1 MLKIYVKSFLL
12 GVSLITVMAFTMF
25 TSLSLAENDAKS
37 QGPPPVP
44 VRVAPVE
51 EKMVSDQISLV
62 GTAEAIAESTVAAEV
77 AGVVAY
83 FPVKEGDFI
92 KKGAL
97 LLRLRSTQLN
107 LRYKGIVATREKIKA
122 NLQNAEKELKRL
134 NILKDANSIAETQF
148 DNAYFAHQ
156 ALLQELK
163 AKEAEIEQIEYELK
177 QKKVV
182 APFSGFVSKEHT
194 QLGEWVSTGGAVVTL
209 LDLGQIKITVD
220 VPERYSVLL
229 YPESPVKVM
238 IKSVSDDPVSGKIYA
253 VLPQGDP
260 DSRTFPVII
269 NLDNSDF
276 KIKSGMEAMVTFNLS
291 TKKNALLLPK
301 DAIVTA
307 GNNKLVFMVVDGKVA
322 PVNVEI
328 LGYYD
333 GNVAVA
339 GSLTPGAKVV
349 VRGNER
355 LRPGQMVTVLQ

>member
-1 MLKIYVKSFLL
+1 MLKIYFKSFLFRS
-12 GVSLITVMAFTMF
+12 SLITGIVLSIFTAISF
-25 TSLSLAENDAKS
+25 AGDDAKT

-44 VRVAPVE
+44 VRVASAE

-62 GTAEAIAESTVAAEV
+62 GTVEAIAESTVAAEV
-77 AGVVAY
+77 PGVVEY
-83 FPVKEGDFI
+83 FPAKEGDFV

-97 LLRLRSTQLN
+97 LLRLRSTELV
-107 LRYKGIVATREKIKA
+107 LRHKGAIAVRERIKA

-134 NILKDANSIAETQF
+134 GKLKDTNSIAETQF

-156 ALLQELK
+156 ALLQEYL

-209 LDLGQIKITVD
+209 LDLGQIKVTVD

-229 YPESPVKVM
+229 SPENRVKVWV
-238 IKSVSDDPVSGKIYA
+238 KSVSDDPVTGKIYA

-260 DSRTFPVII
+260 DSRTFPVRI
-269 NLDNSDF
+269 NLENSGF
-276 KIKSGMEAMVTFNLS
+276 KIKSGMEAMVTFNLA
-291 TKKNALLLPK
+291 TKNNALLLPK

-307 GNNKLVFMVVDGKVA
+307 GENRLVFMVVDGKAV
-322 PVNVEI
+322 PVNVKI

-333 GNVAVA
+333 GNVAIRGNLA
-339 GSLTPGAKVV
+339 PGATVV

-355 LRPGQMVTVLQ
+355 LRPGQAVTVLE